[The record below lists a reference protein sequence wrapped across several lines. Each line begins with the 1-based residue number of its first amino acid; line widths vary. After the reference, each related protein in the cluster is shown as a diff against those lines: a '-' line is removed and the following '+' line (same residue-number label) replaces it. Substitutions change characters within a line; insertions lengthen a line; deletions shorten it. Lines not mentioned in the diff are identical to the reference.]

1 MSIVYGNGINDMPR
15 GWTSENKRNY
25 KIYRTWQSML
35 ARCYSEKYQERH
47 PTYKD
52 CSVCDRWLY
61 LSNFIE
67 DFESIDGYA
76 EEKFLN
82 GELELDKDLKSN
94 GNNHKYSLENC
105 TWISHIENVK
115 QAMKTR
121 NYSNMKGE
129 NNPMYGKHGKDNP
142 LSIKI
147 AQYDKN
153 ENLIKIWDSTMDI
166 ERELKI
172 ANQSI
177 ITCCKFWEIGCNKE
191 EWFETHKRAP
201 RKKAGGYIW
210 RYYKK
215 DD

>member
-1 MSIVYGNGINDMPR
+1 MGVVYSKGINDMPR
-15 GWTSENKRNY
+15 GWTSKNEWNY
-25 KIYRTWQSML
+25 RVYRTWQSMIC
-35 ARCYSEKYQERH
+35 RCYDKKYQERH
-47 PTYKD
+47 PTYND
-52 CSVCDRWLY
+52 CSVCNRWLY

-67 DFESIDGYA
+67 DFELIDGYN
-76 EEKFLN
+76 EDKFLS

-105 TWISHIENVK
+105 MLVSHIENIK

-121 NYSNMKGE
+121 DYTQFQGE
-129 NNPMYGKHGKDNP
+129 NNPMYNRKGKDNAR
-142 LSIKI
+142 SIKI

-177 ITCCKFWEIGCNKE
+177 VTCCKFWEIDCNKE
-191 EWFETHKRAP
+191 EWYKTHKRSP
-201 RKKAGGYIW
+201 RKTAGDFIW
-210 RYYKK
+210 KYYDENK
-215 DD
+215 